1 MNKDLKM
8 SINERRTY
16 LQVMQ
21 DRYGKASRKEKSKLL
36 DEVQIVTGLHR
47 KSLIRLMNGDL
58 KRKERRRQRGRT
70 YGIQV
75 QRALMIISES
85 TDHICPERLQPNLVW
100 LAEHLARHDE
110 LETTPELME
119 KLGRISISTV
129 RRILARTRQ
138 DQRRLPRPSPR
149 PRNEAARRVPV
160 ERIRWDETE
169 PGHFEVDLVHHCG
182 TTTGGHYVHSLQM
195 TDVATGWSERV
206 ATLGR
211 SYLVMK
217 DAFERILER
226 LPFSVIEVHS
236 DNGSEFLN
244 DHLIRFWKQQVE
256 AVILTRGRP
265 HHKNDQRFVE
275 QKNDTLIRHFFGY
288 ERFDTVGHTV
298 LMNLLYQKMGLFYH
312 FFQPVMRLVEK
323 RMVSQGDGKQ
333 RLQRRHDRA
342 RTPYERLCETG
353 VLSPEKQLKLDAL
366 RERTNPRQLRREIYQ
381 MLELLFS
388 LPKATGGKTEDAYQ
402 SLQPEVYAAV
412 QAAYDRSNT
421 SGRSELASLNLKE
434 CPVTLSNDRST
445 CGR

>member
-1 MNKDLKM
+1 
-8 SINERRTY
+8 
-16 LQVMQ
+16 
-21 DRYGKASRKEKSKLL
+21 LL
-36 DEVQIVTGLHR
+36 TKFQR
-47 KSLIRLMNGDL
+47 KSVSKSL
-58 KRKERRRQRGRT
+58 T
-70 YGIQV
+70 
-75 QRALMIISES
+75 
-85 TDHICPERLQPNLVW
+85 
-100 LAEHLARHDE
+100 
-110 LETTPELME
+110 
-119 KLGRISISTV
+119 
-129 RRILARTRQ
+129 
-138 DQRRLPRPSPR
+138 
-149 PRNEAARRVPV
+149 
-160 ERIRWDETE
+160 
-169 PGHFEVDLVHHCG
+169 
-182 TTTGGHYVHSLQM
+182 HS
-195 TDVATGWSERV
+195 
-206 ATLGR
+206 
-211 SYLVMK
+211 
-217 DAFERILER
+217 
-226 LPFSVIEVHS
+226 
-236 DNGSEFLN
+236 
-244 DHLIRFWKQQVE
+244 E